1 MTLTVLFALVI
12 VLCDVLLVAL
22 FYRFYGENRH
32 GRRRPVRPRSAA
44 SPRPGPPPQ
53 VEWNERGQFYL
64 ERASR
69 QTPPSPEAL
78 SAERRAYRRIASSFA
93 GAPAAR
99 FTVSRLSR

>member
-12 VLCDVLLVAL
+12 VVCDVFLVAL

-32 GRRRPVRPRSAA
+32 GRRRPHR
-44 SPRPGPPPQ
+44 PRPGTPPQ

-69 QTPPSPEAL
+69 KTPASPESLA
-78 SAERRAYRRIASSFA
+78 AERRAHRRIASSFA
-93 GAPAAR
+93 AAPARR
-99 FTVSRLSR
+99 FTVARLSR